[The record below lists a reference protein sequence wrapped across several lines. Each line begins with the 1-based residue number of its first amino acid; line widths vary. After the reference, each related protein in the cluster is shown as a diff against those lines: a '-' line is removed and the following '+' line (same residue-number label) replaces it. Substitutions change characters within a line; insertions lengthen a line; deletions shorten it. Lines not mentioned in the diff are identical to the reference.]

1 MNQLPGSLIQL
12 FVSIL
17 HLLLA
22 TEENIYR
29 FYQAKIFSVFDI
41 RDAFQTNELTE
52 ESSLMT
58 TMHTPQGRYRWTR
71 LPFGISSAKWEV
83 TVDYYSDFYEI
94 DKLPTIQSSAVIQ
107 ITKQHFV
114 RHGIPHTLIADSG
127 AQFAS
132 DLSKTFAEKNQFN
145 HFTTSPYWSQSN
157 GRAKLLSN
165 QQNTSC
171 SQLTMWTQLHYPSA
185 TPPAYDKHTSAP
197 LSALPPGNYVY
208 AKPPLTTS
216 KAWILRKMVGHAGP
230 RSYLI
235 DTGKSRISRNRA
247 QGQLAPPRSDS
258 SNSSFYSRAERTLR
272 DQLLLN

>member
-1 MNQLPGSLIQL
+1 
-12 FVSIL
+12 
-17 HLLLA
+17 
-22 TEENIYR
+22 
-29 FYQAKIFSVFDI
+29 
-41 RDAFQTNELTE
+41 
-52 ESSLMT
+52 MT

-71 LPFGISSAKWEV
+71 FPFGISSAKWEV

-157 GRAKLLSN
+157 GRAELLSN

-185 TPPAYDKHTSAP
+185 TPHLQDIPSHLLSDYLAAHPTAIFLDLLP
-197 LSALPPGNYVY
+197 LQS
-208 AKPPLTTS
+208 
-216 KAWILRKMVGHAGP
+216 
-230 RSYLI
+230 
-235 DTGKSRISRNRA
+235 
-247 QGQLAPPRSDS
+247 
-258 SNSSFYSRAERTLR
+258 
-272 DQLLLN
+272 LLLPHVTLWWLIMAIVN